1 VPDDSERLGV
11 WSVFRANRD
20 LRRLVLALAGSTLGY
35 WGYTVA
41 VLVYAFEQGG
51 TRLVGVAAFARLFPA
66 AVASPV
72 AGAIAD
78 RYPRERVMVV
88 GDLLRMT
95 TTAAA
100 CVVIAFGGPAVV
112 VLTLVAVN
120 AALYSSFRPAM
131 RALTPAL
138 SRAPDELAAANIM
151 ASTVDSV
158 GMLAGPALGGVLL
171 ALSGPAAAFGAC
183 SLSLAWSAT
192 LVAPIRVARERAP
205 PASVRSASL
214 TSLIAEGPRMLANDS
229 SVRLIMLLT
238 AGQTISYGA
247 LSVLTVVMVEDLLHV
262 GQGWVG
268 YLNAALGLGGLIGAV
283 AVAPVV
289 VRRLSNAAITGLT
302 FWGLPLIAI
311 GLWPRAGLAIAA
323 ITVTGVANTLVDVSL
338 NTLLQRSAR
347 EEVLGRVFAL
357 LGMVTT
363 ATIALAG
370 LVTPAVVA
378 AVGARGA
385 LVAIGLLLPLLVL
398 ATAGRLRALD
408 RSTREPMAELALLR
422 GVSLLASLPP
432 VVLERLAR
440 RAVPV
445 HAPAGA
451 TIVVQGEPGDQF
463 FAIARGELDVT
474 VDGRF
479 VRRLGAGDSFG
490 EIALLHEVPRTA
502 TVRALSDAELLALE
516 SDDFIPAMTQVFGST
531 AAAADGVLGG
541 SLALVLPREML
552 LKPSTLGS

>member
-1 VPDDSERLGV
+1 VPDGSERLGV
-11 WSVFRANRD
+11 WSVFRANHD

-51 TRLVGVAAFARLFPA
+51 TRLVGVAAFVRLFPA
-66 AVASPV
+66 AVASPL

-100 CVVIAFGGPAVV
+100 CVAIASDAPAFV
-112 VLTLVAVN
+112 VLTLVAIN

-138 SRAPDELAAANIM
+138 SRTPDELAAANVM

-158 GMLAGPALGGVLL
+158 GMLVGPALGGVLL

-205 PASVRSASL
+205 PAIVREASL
-214 TSLIAEGPRMLANDS
+214 TSLIAEGARVIVTNG

-247 LSVLTVVMVEDLLHV
+247 LSVLTVVMVENLLHA
-262 GQGWVG
+262 GHGWVG

-289 VRRLSNAAITGLT
+289 VRRLSDAAITGLT

-311 GLWPRAGLAIAA
+311 GLWPQPGLAIAA
-323 ITVTGVANTLVDVSL
+323 ITVIGIANTLVDVSL
-338 NTLLQRSAR
+338 NTLLQRAAP
-347 EEVLGRVFAL
+347 EDVLARVFAM
-357 LGMVTT
+357 LGMVTM

-370 LVTPAVVA
+370 LLTPAIVA

-385 LVAIGLLLPLLVL
+385 LVATGVLLPALVL
-398 ATAGRLRALD
+398 PTAGRLRALD
-408 RSTREPMAELALLR
+408 RSTREPTAELALLR
-422 GVSLLASLPP
+422 SLSLLAPLPP
-432 VVLERLAR
+432 LVLERLAR

-445 HAPAGA
+445 HVAAGA
-451 TIVVQGEPGDQF
+451 TIVVQGEPGDRF
-463 FAIARGELDVT
+463 FAIASGDLEVT

-479 VRRLGAGDSFG
+479 VRRIGAGDSFG
-490 EIALLHEVPRTA
+490 EIALLHQVPRTA
-502 TVRALSDAELLALE
+502 TVRALSDSELLALDSE
-516 SDDFIPAMTQVFGST
+516 DFIPAMTQTLESG

-541 SLALVLPREML
+541 SLALVLPQEMR
-552 LKPSTLGS
+552 LKPSGDQT

>member
-1 VPDDSERLGV
+1 
-11 WSVFRANRD
+11 VFRANQD
-20 LRRLVLALAGSTLGY
+20 LRRLLLALAGSTLGY

-51 TRLVGVAAFARLFPA
+51 TRLVGVAAFVRLFPA
-66 AVASPV
+66 AIASPV

-100 CVVIAFGGPAVV
+100 CVAIASDAPAFV

-131 RALTPAL
+131 RALTPEL
-138 SRAPDELAAANIM
+138 SRTPDELAAANIM

-171 ALSGPAAAFGAC
+171 ALSGPAAAFAAC
-183 SLSLAWSAT
+183 SLSLAWSAA
-192 LVAPIRVARERAP
+192 LVAPIRVARERAV
-205 PASVRSASL
+205 PASVRGASL
-214 TSLIAEGPRMLANDS
+214 MSLIAEGPRVLATES

-247 LSVLTVVMVEDLLHV
+247 LSVLTVVMVEEVLHV
-262 GQGWVG
+262 GHGWVG
-268 YLNAALGLGGLIGAV
+268 YLNAALGLGGLIGAA
-283 AVAPVV
+283 AVAPIA
-289 VRRLSNAAITGLT
+289 VRRLADASITGLT

-311 GLWPRAGLAIAA
+311 GLWPRPGLAIAA
-323 ITVTGVANTLVDVSL
+323 ITVIGVANTLVDVSL
-338 NTLLQRSAR
+338 NTLLQRAAR
-347 EEVLGRVFAL
+347 EDVLGRVYAM

-370 LVTPAVVA
+370 LLTPAVVA
-378 AVGARGA
+378 AIGARGA
-385 LVAIGLLLPLLVL
+385 LVATGLLLPVLVV
-398 ATAGRLRALD
+398 ATAGRLRELD
-408 RSTREPMAELALLR
+408 RSTREPTAELTLLR
-422 GVSLLASLPP
+422 GLSLLAPLPP

-445 HAPAGA
+445 HVPAGA
-451 TIVVQGEPGDQF
+451 TIVVQGEPGDRF
-463 FAIARGELDVT
+463 FAIAGGELDVT
-474 VDGRF
+474 VDMRF
-479 VRRLGAGDSFG
+479 VTRLGAGDSFG

-502 TVRALSDAELLALE
+502 TVRAHTDADLLALE
-516 SDDFIPAMTQVFGST
+516 RDDFIPAMTQAFESAG
-531 AAAADGVLGG
+531 AAADGVSGG
-541 SLALVLPREML
+541 SLALVLPQETL
-552 LKPSTLGS
+552 LKPIADQT

>member
-1 VPDDSERLGV
+1 M
-11 WSVFRANRD
+11 WSVFRANRN

-51 TRLVGVAAFARLFPA
+51 TRLVGVAAFVRLFPA
-66 AVASPV
+66 ALASPV

-78 RYPRERVMVV
+78 RYPRERVIVI
-88 GDLLRMT
+88 GDLLRLV

-100 CVVIAFGGPAVV
+100 CAAIAVHAPALV
-112 VLTLVAVN
+112 VLTLVGVN
-120 AALYSSFRPAM
+120 AAVYSSFRPAM

-138 SRAPDELAAANIM
+138 SGTPDELAAANIM

-158 GMLAGPALGGVLL
+158 GMLVGPALGGVLL
-171 ALSGPAAAFGAC
+171 AVSGPAAAFGAC
-183 SLSLAWSAT
+183 SVSLAWSAT
-192 LVAPIRVARERAP
+192 LVARIRVPRERAV
-205 PASVRSASL
+205 PATVRAAPL
-214 TSLIAEGPRMLANDS
+214 KSLIAEGPRVLASDS

-247 LSVLTVVMVEDLLHV
+247 LSVLTVVMVEDLLHA
-262 GQGWVG
+262 GHGWVG
-268 YLNAALGLGGLIGAV
+268 YLNAALGFGGLIGAV
-283 AVAPVV
+283 AVAPVIV
-289 VRRLSNAAITGLT
+289 SHLADAAITGLS

-311 GLWPRAGLAIAA
+311 GLWPRPGLAIAA
-323 ITVTGVANTLVDVSL
+323 ITVIGVANTLVDVSL

-347 EEVLGRVFAL
+347 EEVLARVFAM
-357 LGMVTT
+357 LGMVTM

-370 LVTPAVVA
+370 LLTPAVVA

-385 LVAIGLLLPLLVL
+385 LIATGLVLPLLVL

-408 RSTREPMAELALLR
+408 RVTREATPELALLR
-422 GVSLLASLPP
+422 DLPLLAPLPP

-440 RAVPV
+440 RAVREHVPD
-445 HAPAGA
+445 GA
-451 TIVVQGEPGDQF
+451 TVVVQGEPGDQF
-463 FAIARGELDVT
+463 FAIAAGQLSVT

-490 EIALLHEVPRTA
+490 EIALLHEIPRTA
-502 TVRALSDAELLALE
+502 TVRALSDAELLALD
-516 SDDFIPAMTQVFGST
+516 SDDFIPAMTRVFGSA
-531 AAAADGVLGG
+531 AAAADGVVSG
-541 SLALVLPREML
+541 SLALEMPRGVR
-552 LKPSTLGS
+552 LKPSTNQA